1 MSLNRRSAISL
12 ITLGATPVSAAVRAD
27 GDAYRN
33 FRLGLSITKPPGWH
47 FISLADHWAQ
57 SAEYRLALGAEAR
70 QALEHP
76 EAVPILVVAKFKSG
90 DDIFTPSFTVH
101 DESADDTD
109 ESALQILNVATPGFE
124 LFAKDTAITDPPA
137 VMSVLSA
144 DSAAACN
151 WAYNHP
157 VGGRLVRVDV
167 RTVMALRGRR
177 VQTFHFFCPQKDVS
191 NAAAELRQVERSIAY
206 ASA

>member
-1 MSLNRRSAISL
+1 MSLNRRSANRL
-12 ITLGATPVSAAVRAD
+12 LTLGATPVSAVVRAD

-57 SAEYRLALGAEAR
+57 STESRLALGAEAR

-76 EAVPILVVAKFKSG
+76 EAVPILVVAKYKSG
-90 DDIFTPSFTVH
+90 DGIFSPSFTVY
-101 DESADDTD
+101 DESADSTD
-109 ESALQILNVATPGFE
+109 ESALQLLNVATPGFE
-124 LFAKDTAITDPPA
+124 LFAKDTAIMDPPA
-137 VMSVLSA
+137 EMSVLGA

-157 VGGRLVRVDV
+157 VRGRLVRVDV

-191 NAAAELRQVERSIAY
+191 NAAAELRHAERSIAY
-206 ASA
+206 DAA